1 MRTHRRGQRYE
12 RGQKVYIRGWGV
24 LDTATVTG
32 VLTIRGWPYYEVL
45 ATNDASVWLVAAM
58 PRGVITIDRACQR
71 SCAPKIA
78 ERTIVR
84 IRIGIK
90 TLTVP

>member
-12 RGQKVYIRGWGV
+12 RGQKVYIRGWPL

-45 ATNDASVWLVAAM
+45 AAADASVWLV
-58 PRGVITIDRACQR
+58 PRIHCSTI
-71 SCAPKIA
+71 PLP
-78 ERTIVR
+78 V
-84 IRIGIK
+84 
-90 TLTVP
+90 L